1 MADNHTTQQRTENM
15 QAVRVKN
22 TAPEL
27 RVRSLLHRLGYRF
40 RLHRKDLP
48 GTPDLVFPARRSVLF
63 VHGCFWHGHTCRR
76 GKPPSSNI
84 GFWLPKIA
92 SNRKRDNRAA
102 RRLRKDGWKVLTVWE
117 CETKDCDRLKQRLF
131 LFLDQPNHEPK
142 NEKKASH
149 R

>member
-1 MADNHTTQQRTENM
+1 MADNHTTQQRTKNM

-48 GTPDLVFPARRSVLF
+48 GTPDLVFPARKSVMF
-63 VHGCFWHGHTCRR
+63 VHGCFWHGHTCTR

-84 GFWLPKIA
+84 GFWLPKIDG
-92 SNRKRDNRAA
+92 NRKRDNRAV
-102 RRLRKDGWKVLTVWE
+102 RRLHEDGWKVLTVWE
-117 CETKDCDRLKQRLF
+117 CETKDCDRLKQRLCHF
-131 LFLDQPNHEPK
+131 LERSRHEPE
-142 NEKKASH
+142 NEKKASC